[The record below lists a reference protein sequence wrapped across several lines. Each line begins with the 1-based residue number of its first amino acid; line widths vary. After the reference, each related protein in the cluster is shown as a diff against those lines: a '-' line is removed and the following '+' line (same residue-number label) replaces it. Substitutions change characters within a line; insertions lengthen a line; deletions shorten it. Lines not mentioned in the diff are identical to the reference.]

1 MMDDNVKLVQVTFLE
16 LPDDADSGLTIDPN
30 NDLYTVLADEKLL
43 KVQYMPTHGE
53 DVKIDPKC
61 CYAGEVGLSGEIR
74 PATRSE
80 QRISEAARL
89 GFHRIVVSGYLRKT
103 LPNPPQGIEIVYI
116 NKLDELARILFRP
129 AES

>member
-1 MMDDNVKLVQVTFLE
+1 MDLGVISAILSSNMDLAIEN
-16 LPDDADSGLTIDPN
+16 LTCM
-30 NDLYTVLADEKLL
+30 T
-43 KVQYMPTHGE
+43 
-53 DVKIDPKC
+53 
-61 CYAGEVGLSGEIR
+61 GEVRLSGEIR

-103 LPNPPQGIEIVYI
+103 LPNPPKGIEIIYV
-116 NKLDELARILFRP
+116 NKLDELARILFRS